1 MNVTKFYRCHNCFSL
16 YDSIDDAQVCCEPE
30 MRYHCGECGHY
41 HSDEIKAETIVATIK
56 LSHIHKSPRTIRIK
70 DNQRY

>member
-30 MRYHCGECGHY
+30 IRYHCGECGHY
-41 HSDEIKAETIVATIK
+41 HSDEIKAEKCCNMNENEK
-56 LSHIHKSPRTIRIK
+56 LKEQLRLG
-70 DNQRY
+70 

>member
-16 YDSIDDAQVCCEPE
+16 YDSIDDSQVCCEPE

-41 HSDEIKAETIVATIK
+41 HSDEIKDEKCCNLNVNEK
-56 LSHIHKSPRTIRIK
+56 LKEQLK
-70 DNQRY
+70 LG

>member
-30 MRYHCGECGHY
+30 KRYHCGECGHY
-41 HSDEIKAETIVATIK
+41 HSDEIKAEKCCNPNKNENLKEQLK
-56 LSHIHKSPRTIRIK
+56 LG
-70 DNQRY
+70 